1 MKTGLIIFLAL
12 AAGGLLLGVAG
23 VYVLAGLGYC
33 LLAAA
38 FSCLAAAGF
47 IRKGLTSG

>member
-1 MKTGLIIFLAL
+1 MKTGLIIFLVL

-23 VYVLAGLGYC
+23 VYVLAGLGYS

-38 FSCLAAAGF
+38 CACLASAGF

>member
-1 MKTGLIIFLAL
+1 MKTGLIIFLVL
-12 AAGGLLLGVAG
+12 AASGLLLGVAG
-23 VYVLAGLGYC
+23 VYVLAGLGYG

-38 FSCLAAAGF
+38 VGFLAAAGF